1 MAPRLLWQDPPPGS
15 SCPLISIYIAHPA
28 KLHAGHRPAMRNH
41 HIYCAHRPPFIYHNH
56 SNVNRTTARRV
67 LQSPRPHPSWHRAS
81 MTYVFIFIERNQ
93 HINWSSKQGLSIT
106 ITQASWMP
114 IPGCHDGKLT
124 VLWARTLISTREQ
137 HITLLDQLITAWDI
151 VLILRA

>member
-1 MAPRLLWQDPPPGS
+1 MTDACDGPEAALARPTSRFFLPSNLH
-15 SCPLISIYIAHPA
+15 IYCTPS

-114 IPGCHDGKLT
+114 IPGCHDDGKLT
-124 VLWARTLISTREQ
+124 VL
-137 HITLLDQLITAWDI
+137 
-151 VLILRA
+151 